1 MKKLPVFGR
10 FPGPEE
16 SHDSYWNV
24 IRKEDASRTASSCP
38 KSSPSP
44 ASNIPS
50 LVVLVSVSDEEN
62 ARASPIGSERSD
74 TLAATGLHGPHAT
87 KSPAS
92 GWTDEQSTAKTTEY
106 GIREDEEE
114 GEEKVH
120 EDLVP
125 SVAGCPVRAT
135 ARSVLPTFSSP
146 ERLERRVFVPWVR
159 YAGPHER
166 VVPRQRT
173 TWLDRAVDSDIST
186 ISVPLNTSRE
196 FQWTSQ
202 HAHSRCKFFF
212 PREAGVVVAG
222 PPRSSSLKYTRRRFR
237 RARLTRSCSS
247 ALPSRVHPLVD
258 SSHVRYHSQ
267 ATPARTVVAAAVS
280 PDTRLQDSHQAI
292 HDPATIAVNNNSTT
306 TPPKMPSYTMTCS
319 PMSPCLLTLSP
330 VVRMPAAP
338 PPTPAQGI
346 QKRLS
351 RSQVDEADMNID
363 DILSALPIGIPI
375 PSAKGKERC
384 LSPVE
389 TIPPTPPSS
398 PFYGR
403 RSRSSST
410 SSSSATSSEDED
422 RGGGV
427 WLRRDPF
434 VSIVYPGRGEA
445 SQPRPAEPD
454 NKLLAALV
462 EDSMPHDSVD
472 DAALADKE
480 PDFDD
485 EDLVTVALDDLTSY
499 RQTAK
504 LCRKHRVHMPC
515 ERGKRAR
522 DVDHGPLRQRRVT
535 RQIDLQQGA
544 WVDIEARGL
553 SSQYNQFGAV
563 GQRVT
568 ARAVPPPVPTVQNHE
583 KVVWRSRG
591 WTVVPHSGPAT
602 ALLKVKAQPWFP
614 EDQYGC

>member
-1 MKKLPVFGR
+1 MKKLPVFGC
-10 FPGPEE
+10 FPGPEQ
-16 SHDSYWNV
+16 SHDCAGNV
-24 IRKEDASRTASSCP
+24 IRKEDASWTASSCL

-44 ASNIPS
+44 ASNVPS
-50 LVVLVSVSDEEN
+50 LVVSISVSDEEN
-62 ARASPIGSERSD
+62 ARASPTQHERND
-74 TLAATGLHGPHAT
+74 ALAATGLHGPHAT

-92 GWTDEQSTAKTTEY
+92 GWTEQQSTVKSTEDET
-106 GIREDEEE
+106 GEHEEE

-120 EDLVP
+120 EDLDP
-125 SVAGCPVRAT
+125 SAAACPVRAA
-135 ARSVLPTFSSP
+135 ARSVVPTFSSP

-159 YAGPHER
+159 HAGPHER

-173 TWLDRAVDSDIST
+173 TWLDRAVGSDISKV
-186 ISVPLNTSRE
+186 SVPLNTSRE

-202 HAHSRCKFFF
+202 HARSRCEFF
-212 PREAGVVVAG
+212 PPREVAVDIAG
-222 PPRSSSLKYTRRRFR
+222 PRRSSSLNYSRRRFR
-237 RARLTRSCSS
+237 RARSTRSCSS
-247 ALPSRVHPLVD
+247 ALPSRVPPLVD
-258 SSHVRYHSQ
+258 SSYVRYHSQ
-267 ATPARTVVAAAVS
+267 ATPARRVVAAAIS
-280 PDTRLQDSHQAI
+280 PDTRLQDSHHAI
-292 HDPATIAVNNNSTT
+292 NDPATIAASNNIVT
-306 TPPKMPSYTMTCS
+306 TPYKMSSYTMTCS

-351 RSQVDEADMNID
+351 RSQVDEADMSID

-384 LSPVE
+384 LSPLE

-398 PFYGR
+398 PLYGR

-410 SSSSATSSEDED
+410 SSSIASSSDDED
-422 RGGGV
+422 RGGSV

-434 VSIVYPGRGEA
+434 VSIVYPGRGEV

-462 EDSMPHDSVD
+462 EDSVPDDSVD
-472 DAALADKE
+472 DSALADKE

-485 EDLVTVALDDLTSY
+485 EDLVTVALDDLASY
-499 RQTAK
+499 CQTAK

-535 RQIDLQQGA
+535 RQIDIQQGA
-544 WVDIEARGL
+544 WVDVEARGF